1 MKKIMRLVLL
11 IIAGYL
17 FLYINNEWLITTEH
31 VYETNNIPESFDGFR
46 IVQVTDL
53 HDATFGEG
61 QERLIENVANA
72 EPDAIFLTGDLIDS
86 NRYDLERSLQAVRG
100 FVDIAPVYYVLGNH
114 EVATNLMGDI
124 YAALEEI
131 GVQTLKNEAVTFE
144 RGDAKMTIAGIE
156 DPLMNTPTKDM
167 LNEALQYVRDDEFTL
182 LLAHRPEMVEHYA
195 NAAVDVVFSGHAH
208 GGQIRIPFVGG
219 LVAPG
224 QGLFPKYT
232 SGRYD
237 ELNTSMYLSR
247 GLGNSSMPFRVL
259 NLPEI
264 LVVELKKT
272 K

>member
-1 MKKIMRLVLL
+1 MKLVLL

-144 RGDAKMTIAGIE
+144 RGDDTMTIAGIE

-167 LNEALQYVRDDEFTL
+167 LDEALQYVRDDEFTL
-182 LLAHRPEMVEHYA
+182 LLAHRPEMIEHYA
-195 NAAVDVVFSGHAH
+195 NAAVDVVF
-208 GGQIRIPFVGG
+208 
-219 LVAPG
+219 
-224 QGLFPKYT
+224 
-232 SGRYD
+232 
-237 ELNTSMYLSR
+237 LS
-247 GLGNSSMPFRVL
+247 L
-259 NLPEI
+259 I
-264 LVVELKKT
+264 HI
-272 K
+272 